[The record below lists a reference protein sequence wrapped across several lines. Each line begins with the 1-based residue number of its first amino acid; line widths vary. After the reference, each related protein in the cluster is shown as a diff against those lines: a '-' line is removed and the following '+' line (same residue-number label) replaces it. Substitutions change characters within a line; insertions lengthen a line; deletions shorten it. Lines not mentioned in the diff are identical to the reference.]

1 MKYVCLFVVLWW
13 GPAGWPAQSGYQPA
27 PENLRS
33 REAFQDSRFGMFIH
47 WGIYSMLGDGEW
59 AMTNK
64 NIDCREYA
72 KLAGGF
78 YPSKFDVKAWV
89 QAAKDAGMKY
99 ICITS
104 RHHDGFSMFGT
115 RYSDYNIVE
124 ATPYGRTLSGNW
136 RKSAANRGSGCIS
149 IIHCSTGRAK
159 ITIRWALRGR
169 VPGVRLTGIGT
180 ITSVS

>member
-1 MKYVCLFVVLWW
+1 MKYVCLFVVLWL
-13 GPAGWPAQSGYQPA
+13 GAGRLAAQSGYQPA

-78 YPSKFDVKAWV
+78 YPSKFDAKAWV

-99 ICITS
+99 ICIT
-104 RHHDGFSMFGT
+104 
-115 RYSDYNIVE
+115 
-124 ATPYGRTLSGNW
+124 W
-136 RKSAANRGSGCIS
+136 
-149 IIHCSTGRAK
+149 
-159 ITIRWALRGR
+159 
-169 VPGVRLTGIGT
+169 
-180 ITSVS
+180 